1 MHKYKYNSSTSPS
14 GSVSLLYAG
23 VRVLF
28 SIQFQA
34 GIALV
39 TDSKICLIYNDELE
53 EPKKLRT
60 PSRGTRQPHAQDVSS
75 AS

>member
-53 EPKKLRT
+53 EPKIKDT
-60 PSRGTRQPHAQDVSS
+60 H
-75 AS
+75 